1 MKEANKDYLH
11 FDNDIIQKG
20 IANNLISF
28 NNENTR
34 IIYNAKTEKSYNYK
48 DPEEKIRASVFIKLV
63 VDFGYNAKD
72 IDFEV
77 RVPRRTPEDLADI
90 VVYEKGKDTQPY
102 LVVECK
108 KDGISDSQF
117 EQAIEQVFGNANSL
131 GAKYSWVVAGN
142 TDTAFDVKNF
152 NSMEREKN
160 VISQIPVSYGQAP
173 KYRFKKEKRSSKEN
187 RNSLKIVSR
196 EELIKTLEKCHDT
209 VWQGGKLN
217 PSDAFDEVSK
227 ILFCKLQD
235 EKKTAVSEFY
245 KFQVGTHE
253 ESSDIAERIHGIYK
267 EGKEQDPNVFSEN
280 IKLEDDIIYKTVEH
294 LQSININKTDLDSKG
309 VAFERFMGDFF
320 KGKMGQYFTPRNIVD
335 FCVKMLFIKQN
346 ERVLDPACGSGGFLL
361 HAMDLIRKEA
371 EANYDDEKEI
381 YSYWHDFA
389 SKNLFGIEIN
399 EQIAR
404 VCKMNMIIHDDGHT
418 NIISADSL
426 DNIEKHTKINSQF
439 KKGNFDIILT
449 NPPFGAKVLINEK
462 KYLKDYQLG
471 LNNGK
476 ERAAQ
481 STEVLFIE
489 RCFEYL
495 KEGGRMAIVLPD
507 GILTNATLQYV
518 RDFIMNNF
526 KINAIVS
533 IPQTAFSHYGAG
545 VKCSL
550 LFLTKSTK
558 NKEDCDIFMAQ
569 AEYVGYDATGREI
582 EQNDL
587 NEIFNNYKN
596 FIEKKNFKLNDKC
609 FLIKFNNVKNNRIDP
624 FYIKFKLS
632 LLKGN
637 SFKFETLENI
647 LYMERGIT
655 YSKDSE
661 RDSGL
666 AVLRAGNITL
676 GTNQINFDDIKYLDN
691 TLEFPKEKKLKKN
704 DIFICTNSG
713 SKAHIGK
720 VAFIQNDMDYYFGG
734 FMGVLR
740 VKNIEKYNPY
750 YIFTIFTTNYVKN
763 LIELLIANT
772 TINNLNFSDISE
784 IPIPIPPIET
794 QNKIVNIMKDAYLSK
809 EKLEKEADNL
819 LNSIDEYL
827 LKELGI
833 TLPKKDTNFKSRI
846 IITKLSYLKGKRIDY
861 EYHQKYYIDLQN
873 AICKSKY
880 PLVSLSNKIS
890 VNSQLENMKKYN
902 FINYIDLSC
911 IEKNNGI
918 VKNIVFMNKDFP
930 SRARQRV
937 CKGDLLVSTLSGS
950 MKAIAIVE
958 EDKENLIASTGFFVI
973 KETDKD
979 LLKYFLISILRTNLF
994 QELLKR
1000 EARGAIMSSI
1010 NCNDFLNIEI
1020 PLPPIEIQQKIV
1032 NEINERKQKALR
1044 LQKEAKETLENA
1056 KSKIEEIIFK

>member
-1 MKEANKDYLH
+1 M
-11 FDNDIIQKG
+11 
-20 IANNLISF
+20 
-28 NNENTR
+28 
-34 IIYNAKTEKSYNYK
+34 
-48 DPEEKIRASVFIKLV
+48 
-63 VDFGYNAKD
+63 
-72 IDFEV
+72 
-77 RVPRRTPEDLADI
+77 
-90 VVYEKGKDTQPY
+90 
-102 LVVECK
+102 
-108 KDGISDSQF
+108 
-117 EQAIEQVFGNANSL
+117 
-131 GAKYSWVVAGN
+131 
-142 TDTAFDVKNF
+142 
-152 NSMEREKN
+152 
-160 VISQIPVSYGQAP
+160 
-173 KYRFKKEKRSSKEN
+173 
-187 RNSLKIVSR
+187 
-196 EELIKTLEKCHDT
+196 EKCHDT

-371 EANYDDEKEI
+371 ESNYDDEKEI

-439 KKGNFDIILT
+439 KKENFDIILT

-481 STEVLFIE
+481 NTEVLFIE

-609 FLIKFNNVKNNRIDP
+609 FLIKFNKLKNSRLDVSYSISKDIFNNYSTISDYCDIFGGKRIPIGHKFVEKSKFRYLKVDNIDAYGFIDNYKMPYISEETFSIIKNFMVKNGDIIISIAGTIGKVSLINNIPDNTILTENCAKIIINDKNNLNSAYLSELLKLDIMQK
-624 FYIKFKLS
+624 YIKENQIQTTIPKLS
-632 LLKGN
+632 LQRLRNLKIPLPP
-637 SFKFETLENI
+637 LE
-647 LYMERGIT
+647 EQE
-655 YSKDSE
+655 S
-661 RDSGL
+661 
-666 AVLRAGNITL
+666 
-676 GTNQINFDDIKYLDN
+676 
-691 TLEFPKEKKLKKN
+691 
-704 DIFICTNSG
+704 
-713 SKAHIGK
+713 
-720 VAFIQNDMDYYFGG
+720 
-734 FMGVLR
+734 
-740 VKNIEKYNPY
+740 
-750 YIFTIFTTNYVKN
+750 
-763 LIELLIANT
+763 IA
-772 TINNLNFSDISE
+772 
-784 IPIPIPPIET
+784 
-794 QNKIVNIMKDAYLSK
+794 NIMKKAYLKK
-809 EKLEKEADNL
+809 EEFEKEADKL
-819 LNSIDEYL
+819 LSSIDEYL
-827 LKELGI
+827 LRELDI
-833 TLPKKDTNFKSRI
+833 KINDNKKKNTFIVKSNE
-846 IITKLSYLKGKRIDY
+846 LKGKRIDTFWY
-861 EYHQKYYIDLQN
+861 SLGNMFY
-873 AICKSKY
+873 KSKKFENKKLSD
-880 PLVSLSNKIS
+880 LVNIQKGETITSNTKEDGDIPVIAGGKVPAYYNNKSNYKGNVITIS
-890 VNSQLENMKKYN
+890 
-902 FINYIDLSC
+902 
-911 IEKNNGI
+911 
-918 VKNIVFMNKDFP
+918 
-930 SRARQRV
+930 A
-937 CKGDLLVSTLSGS
+937 SGS
-950 MKAIAIVE
+950 SGYVWWHDNPIWASDCNVLTEKS
-958 EDKENLIASTGFFVI
+958 KEANIKYIYHILKFNQENIYKLQKGSVQSHVYAS
-973 KETDKD
+973 D
-979 LLKYFLISILRTNLF
+979 L
-994 QELLKR
+994 
-1000 EARGAIMSSI
+1000 A
-1010 NCNDFLNIEI
+1010 EI
-1020 PLPPIEIQQKIV
+1020 IIPTPPIEIQQKIV

-1056 KSKIEEIIFK
+1056 KSQVERIIF

>member
-90 VVYEKGKDTQPY
+90 VVYERGKDAQPY

-173 KYRFKKEKRSSKEN
+173 KYRFKKEKKSSKEN

-361 HAMDLIRKEA
+361 HAMDLIRKKA
-371 EANYDDEKEI
+371 EEDYEEEKEI

-609 FLIKFNNVKNNRIDP
+609 FLIKFNSIKSNKRIDT
-624 FYIKFKLS
+624 FYYSLGNIFYKSKKFENKKLS
-632 LLKGN
+632 DLVNIQKGETITNDTKEDGNIPVIAGGQIPAYYNNKSNYKGN
-637 SFKFETLENI
+637 VITISASGAYSGFVWWHDNPIWASDCNVLTEKSKETNIKYIYHILKLNQENI
-647 LYMERGIT
+647 YKLQRGSAQPHV
-655 YSKDSE
+655 Y
-661 RDSGL
+661 
-666 AVLRAGNITL
+666 A
-676 GTNQINFDDIKYLDN
+676 
-691 TLEFPKEKKLKKN
+691 
-704 DIFICTNSG
+704 
-713 SKAHIGK
+713 
-720 VAFIQNDMDYYFGG
+720 
-734 FMGVLR
+734 
-740 VKNIEKYNPY
+740 
-750 YIFTIFTTNYVKN
+750 
-763 LIELLIANT
+763 
-772 TINNLNFSDISE
+772 SDLSE
-784 IPIPIPPIET
+784 IPIPKPNIET
-794 QNKIVNIMKDAYLSK
+794 QNKIIEIMKEANLLK
-809 EKLEKEADNL
+809 EKLEKEADKL
-819 LNSIDEYL
+819 LSSIDEYL

-833 TLPKKDTNFKSRI
+833 NLPKKETDLKNRI
-846 IITKLSYLKGKRIDY
+846 SYTVKLSEIKGNRFDC
-861 EYHQKYYIDLQN
+861 EYHQIYYKKFEN
-873 AICKSKY
+873 AIKNTKY
-880 PLVSLSNKIS
+880 KTVKLKEKIFI
-890 VNSQLENMKKYN
+890 NSQLEDTSKYE

-911 IEKNNGI
+911 IEKEKGI
-918 VKNIVFMNKDFP
+918 IIDTIFMNKDFP

-1056 KSKIEEIIFK
+1056 KSQAERIIF

>member
-173 KYRFKKEKRSSKEN
+173 KYRFKKEKKSSKEN

-361 HAMDLIRKEA
+361 HAMDLIRKKA
-371 EANYDDEKEI
+371 EEDYEEEKEI

-550 LFLTKSTK
+550 LFLTKSIK
-558 NKEDCDIFMAQ
+558 NKEDYDIFMAQ

-609 FLIKFNNVKNNRIDP
+609 FLIKFNSIKSNKRIDT
-624 FYIKFKLS
+624 FYYSLGNIFYKSKKFENKKLS
-632 LLKGN
+632 DLVNIQKGETITNDTKEDGNIPVIAGGQIPAYYNNKSNYKGN
-637 SFKFETLENI
+637 VITISASGAYSGFVWWHDNPIWASDCNVLTEKSKEANIKYIYHILKFNQENI
-647 LYMERGIT
+647 YKLQRGSAQPHV
-655 YSKDSE
+655 Y
-661 RDSGL
+661 
-666 AVLRAGNITL
+666 A
-676 GTNQINFDDIKYLDN
+676 
-691 TLEFPKEKKLKKN
+691 
-704 DIFICTNSG
+704 
-713 SKAHIGK
+713 
-720 VAFIQNDMDYYFGG
+720 
-734 FMGVLR
+734 
-740 VKNIEKYNPY
+740 
-750 YIFTIFTTNYVKN
+750 
-763 LIELLIANT
+763 
-772 TINNLNFSDISE
+772 SDLSE
-784 IPIPIPPIET
+784 IPIPKPNIET
-794 QNKIVNIMKDAYLSK
+794 QNKIIEIMKDANLLK
-809 EKLEKEADNL
+809 EKLEKEADKL

-833 TLPKKDTNFKSRI
+833 NLPKKETDLKNRI
-846 IITKLSYLKGKRIDY
+846 SYTVKLSEIKGNRFDC
-861 EYHQKYYIDLQN
+861 EYHQSIYNDYQKALIQGKYKLTKIKELMNNIRIILQPSDEKVLYIEIGDIDIEN
-873 AICKSKY
+873 AIINLKVVPLKDLPNNSK
-880 PLVSLSNKIS
+880 I
-890 VNSQLENMKKYN
+890 
-902 FINYIDLSC
+902 YI
-911 IEKNNGI
+911 E
-918 VKNIVFMNKDFP
+918 
-930 SRARQRV
+930 
-937 CKGDLLVSTLSGS
+937 KGDLLISKVRPNR
-950 MKAIAIVE
+950 KAIAIYNG
-958 EDKENLIASTGFFVI
+958 EDKAYCTSAFVVLRENGKYK
-973 KETDKD
+973 KE
-979 LLKYFLISILRTNLF
+979 LLQYLLRTNILNA
-994 QELLKR
+994 LIVR
-1000 EARGAIMSSI
+1000 NVTGSTYPTI
-1010 NCNDFLNIEI
+1010 NDIDILNIEI
-1020 PLPPIEIQQKIV
+1020 PTPPIEIQQKIV

>member
-1 MKEANKDYLH
+1 MKDINKVSLH
-11 FDNDIIQKG
+11 FKDDTIQRG
-20 IANNLISF
+20 IEKDLISF
-28 NNENTR
+28 NDENTR
-34 IIYNAKTEKSYNYK
+34 IFYNVKTKKNYNYK
-48 DPEEKIRASVFIKLV
+48 DPEEKIRANVFIRLV
-63 VDFGYNAKD
+63 LDYGYNAED

-173 KYRFKKEKRSSKEN
+173 KYRFKKEKKSSKEN

-335 FCVKMLFIKQN
+335 FCVQMLDISEY

-361 HAMDLIRKEA
+361 HAMDLIRKKA
-371 EANYDDEKEI
+371 EEDYEEEKEI

-439 KKGNFDIILT
+439 KKENFDIILT

-550 LFLTKSTK
+550 LFLTKSIK
-558 NKEDCDIFMAQ
+558 NKEDYDIFMAQ

-609 FLIKFNNVKNNRIDP
+609 FLIKFNSIKSNKRIDA
-624 FYIKFKLS
+624 FYYSLGNIFYKSKKFENKKLS
-632 LLKGN
+632 DLVNIQKGETITSNTKEDGDIPVIAGGKVPAYYNNKSNYSGNVITISASGSSGYVWWHDNPIWASDCNVLTEKSKEANIKYIYHILKFN
-637 SFKFETLENI
+637 QENI
-647 LYMERGIT
+647 Y
-655 YSKDSE
+655 
-661 RDSGL
+661 
-666 AVLRAGNITL
+666 
-676 GTNQINFDDIKYLDN
+676 
-691 TLEFPKEKKLKKN
+691 KLQK
-704 DIFICTNSG
+704 G
-713 SKAHIGK
+713 SVQSHVYA
-720 VAFIQNDMDYYFGG
+720 
-734 FMGVLR
+734 
-740 VKNIEKYNPY
+740 
-750 YIFTIFTTNYVKN
+750 
-763 LIELLIANT
+763 
-772 TINNLNFSDISE
+772 SDLSE
-784 IPIPIPPIET
+784 IPIPKPNIET
-794 QNKIVNIMKDAYLSK
+794 QNKIIEIMKEANLLK
-809 EKLEKEADNL
+809 EKLEKEADKL
-819 LNSIDEYL
+819 LSSIDEYL

-833 TLPKKDTNFKSRI
+833 NLPKKETDLKNRI
-846 IITKLSYLKGKRIDY
+846 SYTVKLSEIKGNRFDC
-861 EYHQKYYIDLQN
+861 EYHQSIYNDYQKALIQGKYKLTKIKELMNNIRIILQPSDEKVLYIEIGDIDIEN
-873 AICKSKY
+873 AIINLKVVPLKDLPNNSK
-880 PLVSLSNKIS
+880 I
-890 VNSQLENMKKYN
+890 
-902 FINYIDLSC
+902 YI
-911 IEKNNGI
+911 E
-918 VKNIVFMNKDFP
+918 
-930 SRARQRV
+930 
-937 CKGDLLVSTLSGS
+937 KGDLLISKVRPNR
-950 MKAIAIVE
+950 KAIAIYNG
-958 EDKENLIASTGFFVI
+958 EDKAYCTSAFVVLRENGKYK
-973 KETDKD
+973 KE
-979 LLKYFLISILRTNLF
+979 LLQYLLRTNILNA
-994 QELLKR
+994 LIVR
-1000 EARGAIMSSI
+1000 NVTGSTYPTI
-1010 NCNDFLNIEI
+1010 NDIDILNIEI
-1020 PLPPIEIQQKIV
+1020 PTPPIEIQQKIV

-1044 LQKEAKETLENA
+1044 LQKEAKEILENA
-1056 KSKIEEIIFK
+1056 KSQVERIIF

>member
-1 MKEANKDYLH
+1 MKDINKVSLH
-11 FDNDIIQKG
+11 FKDDTIQRG
-20 IANNLISF
+20 IEKDLISF
-28 NNENTR
+28 NDENTR
-34 IIYNAKTEKSYNYK
+34 IFYNVKTKKNYNYK
-48 DPEEKIRASVFIKLV
+48 DPEEKIRANVFIRLV
-63 VDFGYNAKD
+63 LDYGYNAED

-173 KYRFKKEKRSSKEN
+173 KYRFKKEKKSSKEN

-361 HAMDLIRKEA
+361 HAMDLIRKKA
-371 EANYDDEKEI
+371 EEDYEEEKEI

-439 KKGNFDIILT
+439 KKENFDIILT

-558 NKEDCDIFMAQ
+558 NKEDYDIFMAQ

-609 FLIKFNNVKNNRIDP
+609 FLIKFNSIKSNKRIDT
-624 FYIKFKLS
+624 FYYSLGNIFYKSKKFENKKLS
-632 LLKGN
+632 DLVNIQKGETITSDTKEDGNIPVIAGGQIPAYYNNKSNYKGN
-637 SFKFETLENI
+637 VITISASGAYSGFVWWHDNPIWASDCNVLTEKSKEANIKYIYHILKFNQENI
-647 LYMERGIT
+647 YKLQRGSAQPHV
-655 YSKDSE
+655 Y
-661 RDSGL
+661 
-666 AVLRAGNITL
+666 A
-676 GTNQINFDDIKYLDN
+676 
-691 TLEFPKEKKLKKN
+691 
-704 DIFICTNSG
+704 
-713 SKAHIGK
+713 
-720 VAFIQNDMDYYFGG
+720 
-734 FMGVLR
+734 
-740 VKNIEKYNPY
+740 
-750 YIFTIFTTNYVKN
+750 
-763 LIELLIANT
+763 
-772 TINNLNFSDISE
+772 SDLSE
-784 IPIPIPPIET
+784 IPIPKPNIET
-794 QNKIVNIMKDAYLSK
+794 QNKIIEIMKEANLLK
-809 EKLEKEADNL
+809 EKLEKEADKL

-827 LKELGI
+827 LRELGI
-833 TLPKKDTNFKSRI
+833 NLPKKETDLKNRI
-846 IITKLSYLKGKRIDY
+846 SYTVKLSEIKGNRFDC
-861 EYHQKYYIDLQN
+861 EYHQSIYNDYQKALIQGKYKLTKIKELMNNIRIILQPSDEKVLYIEIGDIDIEN
-873 AICKSKY
+873 AIINLKVVPLKDLPNNSK
-880 PLVSLSNKIS
+880 I
-890 VNSQLENMKKYN
+890 
-902 FINYIDLSC
+902 YI
-911 IEKNNGI
+911 E
-918 VKNIVFMNKDFP
+918 
-930 SRARQRV
+930 
-937 CKGDLLVSTLSGS
+937 KGDLLISKVRPNR
-950 MKAIAIVE
+950 KAIAIYNG
-958 EDKENLIASTGFFVI
+958 EDKAYCTSAFVVLRENGKYK
-973 KETDKD
+973 KE
-979 LLKYFLISILRTNLF
+979 LLQYLLRTNILNA
-994 QELLKR
+994 LIVR
-1000 EARGAIMSSI
+1000 NVTGSTYPTI
-1010 NCNDFLNIEI
+1010 NDIDILNIEI
-1020 PLPPIEIQQKIV
+1020 PTPPIEIQQKIV

-1044 LQKEAKETLENA
+1044 LQKEAKEILEDA
-1056 KSKIEEIIFK
+1056 KSQVERIIF

>member
-173 KYRFKKEKRSSKEN
+173 KYRFKKEKKSSKEN

-361 HAMDLIRKEA
+361 HAMDLIRKKA
-371 EANYDDEKEI
+371 EEDYEDEKEI

-439 KKGNFDIILT
+439 KKENFDIILT

-609 FLIKFNNVKNNRIDP
+609 FLIKFNSIKSNKRIDAGFNKNP
-624 FYIKFKLS
+624 YNLVSKYSIVKLKDCILNKGTYGANEPSIPYNEGDIRYIRIS
-632 LLKGN
+632 DIDENGNLKN
-637 SFKFETLENI
+637 DTIKTAKNI
-647 LYMERGIT
+647 DEKYILNDNDFLFARTGSVGRTFLYKKSMGKSI
-655 YSKDSE
+655 Y
-661 RDSGL
+661 
-666 AVLRAGNITL
+666 AGYL
-676 GTNQINFDDIKYLDN
+676 IKYILDTSKIYPEYLSAYCQTSKYWQWVKQQERPAVQSN
-691 TLEFPKEKKLKKN
+691 INAEEYSSLTIPLPPLDKQKE
-704 DIFICTNSG
+704 
-713 SKAHIGK
+713 
-720 VAFIQNDMDYYFGG
+720 
-734 FMGVLR
+734 
-740 VKNIEKYNPY
+740 
-750 YIFTIFTTNYVKN
+750 
-763 LIELLIANT
+763 IA
-772 TINNLNFSDISE
+772 
-784 IPIPIPPIET
+784 
-794 QNKIVNIMKDAYLSK
+794 NIMKEANLLK
-809 EKLEKEADNL
+809 EKLEKEADKL
-819 LNSIDEYL
+819 LSSIDEYL
-827 LKELGI
+827 LKELDI
-833 TLPKKDTNFKSRI
+833 KINDNKKKNTFIVKSNE
-846 IITKLSYLKGKRIDY
+846 LKGKRIDTFWY
-861 EYHQKYYIDLQN
+861 SLGNMFY
-873 AICKSKY
+873 KSKKFENKKLSD
-880 PLVSLSNKIS
+880 LVNIQKGETITSNTKEDGDIPVIAGGKVPAYYNNKSNYKGNVITIS
-890 VNSQLENMKKYN
+890 
-902 FINYIDLSC
+902 
-911 IEKNNGI
+911 
-918 VKNIVFMNKDFP
+918 
-930 SRARQRV
+930 A
-937 CKGDLLVSTLSGS
+937 SGS
-950 MKAIAIVE
+950 SGYVWWHDNPIWASDCNVLTEKS
-958 EDKENLIASTGFFVI
+958 KEANIKYIYHILKFNQENIYKLQKGSVQSHVYAS
-973 KETDKD
+973 D
-979 LLKYFLISILRTNLF
+979 L
-994 QELLKR
+994 
-1000 EARGAIMSSI
+1000 A
-1010 NCNDFLNIEI
+1010 EI
-1020 PLPPIEIQQKIV
+1020 IIPTPPIEIQQKIV

>member
-173 KYRFKKEKRSSKEN
+173 KYRFKKEKKSSKEN

-361 HAMDLIRKEA
+361 HAMDLIRKKA
-371 EANYDDEKEI
+371 EEDYEEEKEI

-439 KKGNFDIILT
+439 KKENFDIILT

-489 RCFEYL
+489 RCSHYL

-558 NKEDCDIFMAQ
+558 NKENDDIFMAQ

-609 FLIKFNNVKNNRIDP
+609 FLIKFNSIKSNKRIDA
-624 FYIKFKLS
+624 FYYSLGNIFYKSKKFENKKLS
-632 LLKGN
+632 DLVNIQKGETITSDTKEDGNIPVIAGGQIPAYYNNKSNYKGN
-637 SFKFETLENI
+637 VITISASGAYSGFVWWHDNPIWASDCNVLTEKSKEANIKYIYHILKFNQENI
-647 LYMERGIT
+647 YKLQRGSAQPHV
-655 YSKDSE
+655 Y
-661 RDSGL
+661 
-666 AVLRAGNITL
+666 A
-676 GTNQINFDDIKYLDN
+676 
-691 TLEFPKEKKLKKN
+691 
-704 DIFICTNSG
+704 
-713 SKAHIGK
+713 
-720 VAFIQNDMDYYFGG
+720 
-734 FMGVLR
+734 
-740 VKNIEKYNPY
+740 
-750 YIFTIFTTNYVKN
+750 
-763 LIELLIANT
+763 
-772 TINNLNFSDISE
+772 SDLSE
-784 IPIPIPPIET
+784 IPIPKPNIET
-794 QNKIVNIMKDAYLSK
+794 QNKIIEIMKEANLLK
-809 EKLEKEADNL
+809 EKLEKEADKL
-819 LNSIDEYL
+819 LSSIDEYL
-827 LKELGI
+827 LRELGI
-833 TLPKKDTNFKSRI
+833 NLPKKETDLKNRI
-846 IITKLSYLKGKRIDY
+846 SYTVKLSEIKGNRFDC
-861 EYHQKYYIDLQN
+861 EYHQSIYNDYRKALIQGKYKLTKIKELMNNIRIILQPSDEKVLYIEIGDIDIEN
-873 AICKSKY
+873 AIINLKVVPLKDLPNNSK
-880 PLVSLSNKIS
+880 I
-890 VNSQLENMKKYN
+890 
-902 FINYIDLSC
+902 YI
-911 IEKNNGI
+911 E
-918 VKNIVFMNKDFP
+918 
-930 SRARQRV
+930 
-937 CKGDLLVSTLSGS
+937 KGDLLISKVRPNR
-950 MKAIAIVE
+950 KAIAIYNG
-958 EDKENLIASTGFFVI
+958 EDKAYCTSAFVVLRENGKYK
-973 KETDKD
+973 KE
-979 LLKYFLISILRTNLF
+979 LLQYLLRTNILNA
-994 QELLKR
+994 LIVR
-1000 EARGAIMSSI
+1000 NVTGSTYPTI
-1010 NCNDFLNIEI
+1010 NDIDILNIEI
-1020 PLPPIEIQQKIV
+1020 PTPPIEIQQKIV

-1044 LQKEAKETLENA
+1044 LQKEAKEILEDA
-1056 KSKIEEIIFK
+1056 KSQVERIIF

>member
-173 KYRFKKEKRSSKEN
+173 KYRFKKEKKSSKEN

-361 HAMDLIRKEA
+361 HAMDLIRKKA
-371 EANYDDEKEI
+371 EEDYEEEKEI

-550 LFLTKSTK
+550 LFLTKSIK

-609 FLIKFNNVKNNRIDP
+609 FLIKFNSIKSNKRIDT
-624 FYIKFKLS
+624 FYYSLGNIFYKSKKFENKKLS
-632 LLKGN
+632 DLVNIQKGETITNDTKEDGNIPVIAGGQIPAYYNNKSNYKGN
-637 SFKFETLENI
+637 VITISASGAYSGFVWWHDNPIWASDCNVLTEKSKEANIKYIYHILKFNQENI
-647 LYMERGIT
+647 YKLQRGSAQPHV
-655 YSKDSE
+655 Y
-661 RDSGL
+661 
-666 AVLRAGNITL
+666 A
-676 GTNQINFDDIKYLDN
+676 
-691 TLEFPKEKKLKKN
+691 
-704 DIFICTNSG
+704 
-713 SKAHIGK
+713 
-720 VAFIQNDMDYYFGG
+720 
-734 FMGVLR
+734 
-740 VKNIEKYNPY
+740 
-750 YIFTIFTTNYVKN
+750 
-763 LIELLIANT
+763 
-772 TINNLNFSDISE
+772 SDLSE
-784 IPIPIPPIET
+784 IPIPKPNIET
-794 QNKIVNIMKDAYLSK
+794 QNKIIEIMKDANLLK
-809 EKLEKEADNL
+809 EKLEKEADKL

-833 TLPKKDTNFKSRI
+833 NLPKKETDLKNRI
-846 IITKLSYLKGKRIDY
+846 SYTVKLSEIKGNRFDC
-861 EYHQKYYIDLQN
+861 EYHQSIYNDYQKALIQGKYKLTKIKELMNNIRIILQPSDEKVLYIEIGDIDIEN
-873 AICKSKY
+873 AIINLKVVPLKDLPNNSK
-880 PLVSLSNKIS
+880 I
-890 VNSQLENMKKYN
+890 
-902 FINYIDLSC
+902 YI
-911 IEKNNGI
+911 E
-918 VKNIVFMNKDFP
+918 
-930 SRARQRV
+930 
-937 CKGDLLVSTLSGS
+937 KGDLLISKVRPNR
-950 MKAIAIVE
+950 KAIAIYNG
-958 EDKENLIASTGFFVI
+958 EDKAYCTSAFVVLRENGKYK
-973 KETDKD
+973 KE
-979 LLKYFLISILRTNLF
+979 LLQYLLRTNILNA
-994 QELLKR
+994 LIVR
-1000 EARGAIMSSI
+1000 NVTGSTYPTI
-1010 NCNDFLNIEI
+1010 NDIDILNIEI
-1020 PLPPIEIQQKIV
+1020 PTPPIEIQQKIV

>member
-77 RVPRRTPEDLADI
+77 RVPRRTPEDSADI

-361 HAMDLIRKEA
+361 HAMDLIRKKA
-371 EANYDDEKEI
+371 EEDYEEEKEI

-439 KKGNFDIILT
+439 KKENFDIILT

-489 RCFEYL
+489 RCSHYL

-558 NKEDCDIFMAQ
+558 NKEDYDIFMAQ

-609 FLIKFNNVKNNRIDP
+609 FLIKFNSIKSNKRIDA
-624 FYIKFKLS
+624 FYYSLGNIFYKSKKFENKKLS
-632 LLKGN
+632 DLVNIQKGETITSNTKEDGDIPVIAGGKVPAYYNNKSNYKGN
-637 SFKFETLENI
+637 VITISASGSSGYVWWHDNPIWASDCNVLTEKSKEANIKYIYHILKFNQENI
-647 LYMERGIT
+647 YKLQKGSVQSHVYA
-655 YSKDSE
+655 SD
-661 RDSGL
+661 L
-666 AVLRAGNITL
+666 A
-676 GTNQINFDDIKYLDN
+676 
-691 TLEFPKEKKLKKN
+691 
-704 DIFICTNSG
+704 
-713 SKAHIGK
+713 
-720 VAFIQNDMDYYFGG
+720 
-734 FMGVLR
+734 
-740 VKNIEKYNPY
+740 
-750 YIFTIFTTNYVKN
+750 
-763 LIELLIANT
+763 
-772 TINNLNFSDISE
+772 E
-784 IPIPIPPIET
+784 IPIPKPNIET
-794 QNKIVNIMKDAYLSK
+794 QNKIIEIMKEANLLK
-809 EKLEKEADNL
+809 EKLEKEADKL
-819 LNSIDEYL
+819 LSSIDEYL
-827 LKELGI
+827 LRELGI
-833 TLPKKDTNFKSRI
+833 NLPKKETDLKNRI
-846 IITKLSYLKGKRIDY
+846 SYTVKLSEIKGNRFDC
-861 EYHQKYYIDLQN
+861 EYHQSIYNDYQKALIQGKYKLTKIKELMNNIRIILQPSDEKVLYIEIGDIDIEN
-873 AICKSKY
+873 AIINLKVVPLKDLPNNSK
-880 PLVSLSNKIS
+880 I
-890 VNSQLENMKKYN
+890 
-902 FINYIDLSC
+902 YI
-911 IEKNNGI
+911 E
-918 VKNIVFMNKDFP
+918 
-930 SRARQRV
+930 
-937 CKGDLLVSTLSGS
+937 KGDLLISKVRPNR
-950 MKAIAIVE
+950 KAIAIYNG
-958 EDKENLIASTGFFVI
+958 EDKAYCTSAFVVLRENGKYK
-973 KETDKD
+973 KE
-979 LLKYFLISILRTNLF
+979 LLQYLLRTNILNA
-994 QELLKR
+994 LIVR
-1000 EARGAIMSSI
+1000 NVTGSTYPTI
-1010 NCNDFLNIEI
+1010 NDIDILNIEI
-1020 PLPPIEIQQKIV
+1020 PTPPIEIQQKIV

-1044 LQKEAKETLENA
+1044 LQKEAKEILENA
-1056 KSKIEEIIFK
+1056 KSKIEKIIFK

>member
-173 KYRFKKEKRSSKEN
+173 KYRFKKEKKSSKEN

-361 HAMDLIRKEA
+361 HAMDLIRKKA
-371 EANYDDEKEI
+371 EEDYEEEKEI

-439 KKGNFDIILT
+439 KKENFDIILT

-609 FLIKFNNVKNNRIDP
+609 FLIKFNSIKSNKRIDA
-624 FYIKFKLS
+624 FYYSLGNIFYKSKKFENKKLS
-632 LLKGN
+632 DLVNIQKGETITSDTKEDGNIPVIAGGQIPAYYNNKSNYKGN
-637 SFKFETLENI
+637 VITISASGAYSGFVWWHDNPIWASDCNVLTEKSKEANIKYIYHILKFNQENI
-647 LYMERGIT
+647 YKLQRGSAQPHV
-655 YSKDSE
+655 Y
-661 RDSGL
+661 
-666 AVLRAGNITL
+666 A
-676 GTNQINFDDIKYLDN
+676 
-691 TLEFPKEKKLKKN
+691 
-704 DIFICTNSG
+704 
-713 SKAHIGK
+713 
-720 VAFIQNDMDYYFGG
+720 
-734 FMGVLR
+734 
-740 VKNIEKYNPY
+740 
-750 YIFTIFTTNYVKN
+750 
-763 LIELLIANT
+763 
-772 TINNLNFSDISE
+772 SDLSE
-784 IPIPIPPIET
+784 IPIPKPNIET
-794 QNKIVNIMKDAYLSK
+794 QNKIIEIMKEANLLK
-809 EKLEKEADNL
+809 EKLEKEADKL
-819 LNSIDEYL
+819 LSSIDEYL
-827 LKELGI
+827 LRELGI
-833 TLPKKDTNFKSRI
+833 NLPKKETDLKNRI
-846 IITKLSYLKGKRIDY
+846 SYTVKLSEIKGNRFDC
-861 EYHQKYYIDLQN
+861 EYHQSIYNDYQKALIQGKYKLTKIKELMNNIRIILQPSDEKVLYIEIGDIDIEN
-873 AICKSKY
+873 AIINLKVVPLKDLPNNSK
-880 PLVSLSNKIS
+880 I
-890 VNSQLENMKKYN
+890 
-902 FINYIDLSC
+902 YI
-911 IEKNNGI
+911 E
-918 VKNIVFMNKDFP
+918 
-930 SRARQRV
+930 
-937 CKGDLLVSTLSGS
+937 KGDLLISKVRPNR
-950 MKAIAIVE
+950 KAIAIYNG
-958 EDKENLIASTGFFVI
+958 EDKAYCTSAFVVLRENGKYK
-973 KETDKD
+973 KE
-979 LLKYFLISILRTNLF
+979 LLQYLLRTNILNA
-994 QELLKR
+994 LIVR
-1000 EARGAIMSSI
+1000 NVTGSTYPTI
-1010 NCNDFLNIEI
+1010 NDIDILNIEI
-1020 PLPPIEIQQKIV
+1020 PTPPIEIQQKIV

-1044 LQKEAKETLENA
+1044 LQKEAKEILENA

>member
-173 KYRFKKEKRSSKEN
+173 KYRFKKEKKSSKEN

-371 EANYDDEKEI
+371 EANYDDENEI
-381 YSYWHDFA
+381 HSYWHDFA

-558 NKEDCDIFMAQ
+558 NKEDYDIFMAQ

-609 FLIKFNNVKNNRIDP
+609 FLIKFNSIKSNKRIDT
-624 FYIKFKLS
+624 FYYSLGNIFYKSKKFENKKLS
-632 LLKGN
+632 DLVNIQKGETITSDTKEDGNIPVIAGGQIPAYYNNKSNYKGN
-637 SFKFETLENI
+637 VITISASGAYSGFVWWHDNPIWASDCNVLTEKSKEANIKYIYHILKFNQENI
-647 LYMERGIT
+647 YKLQRGSAQPHV
-655 YSKDSE
+655 Y
-661 RDSGL
+661 
-666 AVLRAGNITL
+666 A
-676 GTNQINFDDIKYLDN
+676 
-691 TLEFPKEKKLKKN
+691 
-704 DIFICTNSG
+704 
-713 SKAHIGK
+713 
-720 VAFIQNDMDYYFGG
+720 
-734 FMGVLR
+734 
-740 VKNIEKYNPY
+740 
-750 YIFTIFTTNYVKN
+750 
-763 LIELLIANT
+763 
-772 TINNLNFSDISE
+772 SDLSE
-784 IPIPIPPIET
+784 IPIPKPNIET
-794 QNKIVNIMKDAYLSK
+794 QNKIIEIMKEANLLK
-809 EKLEKEADNL
+809 EKLEKEADKL
-819 LNSIDEYL
+819 LSSIDEYL
-827 LKELGI
+827 LRELGI
-833 TLPKKDTNFKSRI
+833 NLPKKETDLKNRI
-846 IITKLSYLKGKRIDY
+846 FIKKANDLIGKRIDIFGY
-861 EYHQKYYIDLQN
+861 LPFYKHLKENIQNGKYNHKKLKDLIIHTVIGNWGLEEKDIEENKKDKFKKCLIIRSTEFGEYDLNIDSKRKQYRFIEKEKLHKLNICSGDILIEKSGGSENQPVGRVVFLTDEFTKNKNICFSNFIQKITLN
-873 AICKSKY
+873 NE
-880 PLVSLSNKIS
+880 LNKKFVFYCLHTFHSIK
-890 VNSQLENMKKYN
+890 LTENMQ
-902 FINYIDLSC
+902 SQT
-911 IEKNNGI
+911 NGI
-918 VKNIVFMNKDFP
+918 K
-930 SRARQRV
+930 
-937 CKGDLLVSTLSGS
+937 
-950 MKAIAIVE
+950 
-958 EDKENLIASTGFFVI
+958 NLILSEYYDI
-973 KETDKD
+973 P
-979 LLKYFLISILRTNLF
+979 
-994 QELLKR
+994 
-1000 EARGAIMSSI
+1000 
-1010 NCNDFLNIEI
+1010 I

>member
-173 KYRFKKEKRSSKEN
+173 KYRFKKEKKSSKEN

-361 HAMDLIRKEA
+361 HAMDLIRKKA
-371 EANYDDEKEI
+371 EEDYEEEKEI

-439 KKGNFDIILT
+439 KKENFDIILT

-609 FLIKFNNVKNNRIDP
+609 FLIKFNSIKSNKRIDAGFNKNP
-624 FYIKFKLS
+624 YNLVSKYSIVKLKDCILNKGTYGANEPSIPNNEGDIRYIRIS
-632 LLKGN
+632 DIDENGNLKN
-637 SFKFETLENI
+637 DTIKTAKNI
-647 LYMERGIT
+647 DEKYILNDNDFLFARTGSVGRTFLYKKSMGKSI
-655 YSKDSE
+655 Y
-661 RDSGL
+661 
-666 AVLRAGNITL
+666 AGYL
-676 GTNQINFDDIKYLDN
+676 IKYILDTSKIYPEYLSAYCKTSKYWQWVKQQERPAVQSN
-691 TLEFPKEKKLKKN
+691 INAEEYSSLTIPLPPLDKQKE
-704 DIFICTNSG
+704 
-713 SKAHIGK
+713 
-720 VAFIQNDMDYYFGG
+720 
-734 FMGVLR
+734 
-740 VKNIEKYNPY
+740 
-750 YIFTIFTTNYVKN
+750 
-763 LIELLIANT
+763 IA
-772 TINNLNFSDISE
+772 
-784 IPIPIPPIET
+784 
-794 QNKIVNIMKDAYLSK
+794 NIMKEANLLK
-809 EKLEKEADNL
+809 EKLEKEADKL
-819 LNSIDEYL
+819 LSSIDEYL

-833 TLPKKDTNFKSRI
+833 NLPKKETDLKNRI
-846 IITKLSYLKGKRIDY
+846 SYMVKLSEIKGNRFDC
-861 EYHQKYYIDLQN
+861 EYHQIYYKKFEN
-873 AICKSKY
+873 AIKNTKY
-880 PLVSLSNKIS
+880 KTVKLKEKIFI
-890 VNSQLENMKKYN
+890 NSQLEDTSKYK

-911 IEKNNGI
+911 IEKEKGI
-918 VKNIVFMNKDFP
+918 IIDTIFMNKDFP
-930 SRARQRV
+930 SRARQKV

-1044 LQKEAKETLENA
+1044 LQKEAKEILENA
-1056 KSKIEEIIFK
+1056 KSQAERIIF

>member
-173 KYRFKKEKRSSKEN
+173 KYRFKKEKKSSKEN

-361 HAMDLIRKEA
+361 HAMDLIRKKA
-371 EANYDDEKEI
+371 EEDYEDEKEI

-439 KKGNFDIILT
+439 KKENFDIILT

-558 NKEDCDIFMAQ
+558 NKENDDIFMAQ

-609 FLIKFNNVKNNRIDP
+609 FLIKFNSIKSNKRIDA
-624 FYIKFKLS
+624 FYYSLGNIFYKSKKFENKKLS
-632 LLKGN
+632 DLVNIQKGETITNDTKEDGNIPVIAGGQIPAYYNNKSNYKGN
-637 SFKFETLENI
+637 VITISASGAYSGFVWWHDNPIWASDCNVLTEKSKEANIKYIYHILKFNQENI
-647 LYMERGIT
+647 YKLQRGSAQPHV
-655 YSKDSE
+655 Y
-661 RDSGL
+661 
-666 AVLRAGNITL
+666 A
-676 GTNQINFDDIKYLDN
+676 
-691 TLEFPKEKKLKKN
+691 
-704 DIFICTNSG
+704 
-713 SKAHIGK
+713 
-720 VAFIQNDMDYYFGG
+720 
-734 FMGVLR
+734 
-740 VKNIEKYNPY
+740 
-750 YIFTIFTTNYVKN
+750 
-763 LIELLIANT
+763 
-772 TINNLNFSDISE
+772 SDLSE
-784 IPIPIPPIET
+784 IPIPKPNIET
-794 QNKIVNIMKDAYLSK
+794 QNKIIEIMKEANLLK
-809 EKLEKEADNL
+809 EKLEKEADKL
-819 LNSIDEYL
+819 LSSIDEYL
-827 LKELGI
+827 LRELGI
-833 TLPKKDTNFKSRI
+833 NLPKKETDLKNRI
-846 IITKLSYLKGKRIDY
+846 SYTVKLSEIKGNRFDC
-861 EYHQKYYIDLQN
+861 EYHQIYYKKFEN
-873 AICKSKY
+873 AIKNTKY
-880 PLVSLSNKIS
+880 KTVKLKEKIFI
-890 VNSQLENMKKYN
+890 NSQLEDTSKYE

-911 IEKNNGI
+911 IEKEKGI
-918 VKNIVFMNKDFP
+918 IMDTIFMNKDFP

-1044 LQKEAKETLENA
+1044 LQKEAKEILEDA
-1056 KSKIEEIIFK
+1056 KSQAERIIF

>member
-173 KYRFKKEKRSSKEN
+173 KYRFKKEKKSSKEN

-361 HAMDLIRKEA
+361 HAMDLIRKKA
-371 EANYDDEKEI
+371 EEDYEEEKEI

-449 NPPFGAKVLINEK
+449 NPPFGAKVLISEK

-489 RCFEYL
+489 RCSHYL

-609 FLIKFNNVKNNRIDP
+609 FLIKFNSIKSNKRIDAGFNKNP
-624 FYIKFKLS
+624 YNLVSKYSIVKLKDCILNKGTYGANEPSIPYNEGDIRYIRIS
-632 LLKGN
+632 DIDENGNLKN
-637 SFKFETLENI
+637 DTIKTAKNI
-647 LYMERGIT
+647 DEKYILNDDDFLFARTGSVGRTFLYKKSMGKSI
-655 YSKDSE
+655 Y
-661 RDSGL
+661 
-666 AVLRAGNITL
+666 AGYL
-676 GTNQINFDDIKYLDN
+676 IKYILDTSKIYPEYLSAYCQTSKYWQWVKQQERPAVQSN
-691 TLEFPKEKKLKKN
+691 INAEEYSSLTIPLPPLDKQKE
-704 DIFICTNSG
+704 
-713 SKAHIGK
+713 
-720 VAFIQNDMDYYFGG
+720 
-734 FMGVLR
+734 
-740 VKNIEKYNPY
+740 
-750 YIFTIFTTNYVKN
+750 
-763 LIELLIANT
+763 IA
-772 TINNLNFSDISE
+772 
-784 IPIPIPPIET
+784 
-794 QNKIVNIMKDAYLSK
+794 NIMKDANLLK
-809 EKLEKEADNL
+809 EKLEKEADKL
-819 LNSIDEYL
+819 LSSIDEYL

-833 TLPKKDTNFKSRI
+833 NLPKKETDLKNRI
-846 IITKLSYLKGKRIDY
+846 SYTVKLSEIKGNRFDC
-861 EYHQKYYIDLQN
+861 EYHQIYYKKFEN
-873 AICKSKY
+873 AIKNTKY
-880 PLVSLSNKIS
+880 KTVKLKEKIFI
-890 VNSQLENMKKYN
+890 NSQLEDTSKYE

-911 IEKNNGI
+911 IEKEKGI
-918 VKNIVFMNKDFP
+918 IIDTIFMNKDFP

-1044 LQKEAKETLENA
+1044 LQKEAKEILENA

>member
-48 DPEEKIRASVFIKLV
+48 DPEEKIRASVFIKLI

-173 KYRFKKEKRSSKEN
+173 KYRFKKEKKSSKEN

-371 EANYDDEKEI
+371 EANYDDENEI
-381 YSYWHDFA
+381 HSYWHDFA

-439 KKGNFDIILT
+439 KKENFDIILT

-550 LFLTKSTK
+550 LFLTKSIK

-609 FLIKFNNVKNNRIDP
+609 FLIKFNSIKSNKRIDAGFNKNP
-624 FYIKFKLS
+624 YNLVSKYSIVKLKDCILNKGTYGANEPSIPYNEGDIRYIRIS
-632 LLKGN
+632 DIDENGNLKN
-637 SFKFETLENI
+637 DTIKTAKNI
-647 LYMERGIT
+647 DEKYILNDNDFLFARTGSVGRTFLYKKSMGKSI
-655 YSKDSE
+655 Y
-661 RDSGL
+661 
-666 AVLRAGNITL
+666 AGYL
-676 GTNQINFDDIKYLDN
+676 IKYILDTSKIYPEYLLAYCQTSKYWQWVKQQERPAVQSN
-691 TLEFPKEKKLKKN
+691 INAEEYSSLTIPLPPLDKQKE
-704 DIFICTNSG
+704 
-713 SKAHIGK
+713 
-720 VAFIQNDMDYYFGG
+720 
-734 FMGVLR
+734 
-740 VKNIEKYNPY
+740 
-750 YIFTIFTTNYVKN
+750 
-763 LIELLIANT
+763 IA
-772 TINNLNFSDISE
+772 
-784 IPIPIPPIET
+784 
-794 QNKIVNIMKDAYLSK
+794 NIMKDANLLK
-809 EKLEKEADNL
+809 EKLEKEADKL
-819 LNSIDEYL
+819 LSSIDEYL

-833 TLPKKDTNFKSRI
+833 NLPKKETDLKNRI
-846 IITKLSYLKGKRIDY
+846 SYTVKLSEIKGNRFDC
-861 EYHQKYYIDLQN
+861 EYHQIYYKKFEN
-873 AICKSKY
+873 AIKNTKY
-880 PLVSLSNKIS
+880 KTVKLKEKIFI
-890 VNSQLENMKKYN
+890 NSQLEDTSKYE

-911 IEKNNGI
+911 IEKEKGI
-918 VKNIVFMNKDFP
+918 IIDTIFMNKDFP

-950 MKAIAIVE
+950 MKAITIVE

-1044 LQKEAKETLENA
+1044 LQKEAKEILENA

>member
-77 RVPRRTPEDLADI
+77 RVPRRTPEDSADI

-187 RNSLKIVSR
+187 RKSLKIVSR

-361 HAMDLIRKEA
+361 HAMDLIRKKA
-371 EANYDDEKEI
+371 EEDYEEEKEI

-439 KKGNFDIILT
+439 KKENFDIILT

-489 RCFEYL
+489 RCSHYL

-558 NKEDCDIFMAQ
+558 NKEDYDIFMAQ

-609 FLIKFNNVKNNRIDP
+609 FLIKFNSIKSNKRIDA
-624 FYIKFKLS
+624 FYYSLGNIFYKSKKFENKKLS
-632 LLKGN
+632 DLVNIQKGETITSDTKEDGDIPVIAGGKVPAYYNNKSNYKGN
-637 SFKFETLENI
+637 VITISASGSSGYVWWHDNPIWASDCNVLTEKSKEANIKYIYHILKFNQENI
-647 LYMERGIT
+647 YKLQKGSVQSHVYA
-655 YSKDSE
+655 SD
-661 RDSGL
+661 L
-666 AVLRAGNITL
+666 A
-676 GTNQINFDDIKYLDN
+676 
-691 TLEFPKEKKLKKN
+691 
-704 DIFICTNSG
+704 
-713 SKAHIGK
+713 
-720 VAFIQNDMDYYFGG
+720 
-734 FMGVLR
+734 
-740 VKNIEKYNPY
+740 
-750 YIFTIFTTNYVKN
+750 
-763 LIELLIANT
+763 
-772 TINNLNFSDISE
+772 E
-784 IPIPIPPIET
+784 IPIPKPNIET
-794 QNKIVNIMKDAYLSK
+794 QNKIIEIMKEANLLK
-809 EKLEKEADNL
+809 EKLEKEADKL
-819 LNSIDEYL
+819 LSSIDEYL
-827 LKELGI
+827 LRELGI
-833 TLPKKDTNFKSRI
+833 NLPKKETDLKNRI
-846 IITKLSYLKGKRIDY
+846 SYTVKLSEIKGNRFDC
-861 EYHQKYYIDLQN
+861 EYHQSIYNDYQKALIQGKYKLTKIKELMNNIRIILQPSDEKVLYIEIGDIDIEN
-873 AICKSKY
+873 AIINLKVVPLKDLPNNSK
-880 PLVSLSNKIS
+880 I
-890 VNSQLENMKKYN
+890 
-902 FINYIDLSC
+902 YI
-911 IEKNNGI
+911 E
-918 VKNIVFMNKDFP
+918 
-930 SRARQRV
+930 
-937 CKGDLLVSTLSGS
+937 KGDLLISKVRPNR
-950 MKAIAIVE
+950 KAIAIYNG
-958 EDKENLIASTGFFVI
+958 EDKAYCTSAFVVLRENGKYK
-973 KETDKD
+973 KE
-979 LLKYFLISILRTNLF
+979 LLQYLLRTNILNA
-994 QELLKR
+994 LIVR
-1000 EARGAIMSSI
+1000 NVTGSTYPTI
-1010 NCNDFLNIEI
+1010 NDIDILNIEI
-1020 PLPPIEIQQKIV
+1020 PTPPIEIQQKIV

-1044 LQKEAKETLENA
+1044 LQKEAKEILENA
-1056 KSKIEEIIFK
+1056 KSKIEKIIFK

>member
-173 KYRFKKEKRSSKEN
+173 KYRFKKEKKSSKEN

-361 HAMDLIRKEA
+361 HAMDLIRKKA
-371 EANYDDEKEI
+371 EEDYEEEKEI

-558 NKEDCDIFMAQ
+558 NKEDDDIFMAQ

-609 FLIKFNNVKNNRIDP
+609 FLIKFNSIKSNKRIDAGFNKNP
-624 FYIKFKLS
+624 YNLVSKYSIVKLKDCILNKGTYGANEPSIPYNEGDIRYIRIS
-632 LLKGN
+632 DIDENGNLKN
-637 SFKFETLENI
+637 DTIKTAKNI
-647 LYMERGIT
+647 DEKYILNDNDFLFARTGSVGRTFLYKKSMGKSI
-655 YSKDSE
+655 Y
-661 RDSGL
+661 
-666 AVLRAGNITL
+666 AGYL
-676 GTNQINFDDIKYLDN
+676 IKYILDTSKIYPEYLSAYCQTSKYWQWVKQQERPAVQSN
-691 TLEFPKEKKLKKN
+691 INAEEYSSLTIPLPPLDKQKE
-704 DIFICTNSG
+704 
-713 SKAHIGK
+713 
-720 VAFIQNDMDYYFGG
+720 
-734 FMGVLR
+734 
-740 VKNIEKYNPY
+740 
-750 YIFTIFTTNYVKN
+750 
-763 LIELLIANT
+763 IA
-772 TINNLNFSDISE
+772 
-784 IPIPIPPIET
+784 
-794 QNKIVNIMKDAYLSK
+794 NIMKEANLLK
-809 EKLEKEADNL
+809 EKLEKEADKL
-819 LNSIDEYL
+819 LSSIDEYL

-833 TLPKKDTNFKSRI
+833 NLPKKETDLKNRI
-846 IITKLSYLKGKRIDY
+846 SYMVKLSEIKGNRFDC
-861 EYHQKYYIDLQN
+861 EYHQIYYKKFEN
-873 AICKSKY
+873 AIKNTKY
-880 PLVSLSNKIS
+880 KTVKLKEKIFI
-890 VNSQLENMKKYN
+890 NSQLEDTSKYK

-911 IEKNNGI
+911 IEKEKGI
-918 VKNIVFMNKDFP
+918 IIDTIFMNKDFP
-930 SRARQRV
+930 SRARQKV

-1044 LQKEAKETLENA
+1044 LQKEAKEILENA
-1056 KSKIEEIIFK
+1056 KSQAERIIF

>member
-1 MKEANKDYLH
+1 
-11 FDNDIIQKG
+11 
-20 IANNLISF
+20 
-28 NNENTR
+28 
-34 IIYNAKTEKSYNYK
+34 
-48 DPEEKIRASVFIKLV
+48 
-63 VDFGYNAKD
+63 
-72 IDFEV
+72 
-77 RVPRRTPEDLADI
+77 
-90 VVYEKGKDTQPY
+90 
-102 LVVECK
+102 
-108 KDGISDSQF
+108 
-117 EQAIEQVFGNANSL
+117 
-131 GAKYSWVVAGN
+131 
-142 TDTAFDVKNF
+142 
-152 NSMEREKN
+152 MEREKN

-173 KYRFKKEKRSSKEN
+173 KYRFKKEKKSSKEN

-371 EANYDDEKEI
+371 ESNYDDEKEI

-558 NKEDCDIFMAQ
+558 NKEDYDIFMAQ

-609 FLIKFNNVKNNRIDP
+609 FLIKFNSIKSNKRIDAGFNKNP
-624 FYIKFKLS
+624 YNLLSKYSIVKLKDCILNKGTYGANEPSIPYNEGDIRYIRIS
-632 LLKGN
+632 DIDENGNLKN
-637 SFKFETLENI
+637 DTIKTAKNI
-647 LYMERGIT
+647 DEKYILNDNDFLFARTGSVGRTFLYKKSMGKSI
-655 YSKDSE
+655 Y
-661 RDSGL
+661 
-666 AVLRAGNITL
+666 AGYL
-676 GTNQINFDDIKYLDN
+676 IKYILDTSKIYPEYLSAYCQTSKYWQWVKQQERPAVQSN
-691 TLEFPKEKKLKKN
+691 INAEEYSSLTIPLPPLDKQKE
-704 DIFICTNSG
+704 
-713 SKAHIGK
+713 
-720 VAFIQNDMDYYFGG
+720 
-734 FMGVLR
+734 
-740 VKNIEKYNPY
+740 
-750 YIFTIFTTNYVKN
+750 
-763 LIELLIANT
+763 IA
-772 TINNLNFSDISE
+772 
-784 IPIPIPPIET
+784 
-794 QNKIVNIMKDAYLSK
+794 NIMKDANLLK
-809 EKLEKEADNL
+809 EKLEKEADKL
-819 LNSIDEYL
+819 LSSIDEYL
-827 LKELGI
+827 LRELGI
-833 TLPKKDTNFKSRI
+833 NLPKKETDLKNRI
-846 IITKLSYLKGKRIDY
+846 SYTVKLSEIKGNRFDC
-861 EYHQKYYIDLQN
+861 EYHQIYYKKFEN
-873 AICKSKY
+873 AIKNTKY
-880 PLVSLSNKIS
+880 KTVKLKEKIFI
-890 VNSQLENMKKYN
+890 NSQLEDTSKYE

-911 IEKNNGI
+911 IEKEKGI
-918 VKNIVFMNKDFP
+918 IIDTIFMNKDFP

>member
-361 HAMDLIRKEA
+361 HAMDLIRKKA
-371 EANYDDEKEI
+371 EEDYEEEKEI

-439 KKGNFDIILT
+439 KKENFDIILT

-489 RCFEYL
+489 RCSHYL

-558 NKEDCDIFMAQ
+558 NKEDYDIFMAQ

-609 FLIKFNNVKNNRIDP
+609 FLIKFNSIKSNKRIDT
-624 FYIKFKLS
+624 FYYSLGNIFYKSKKFENKKLS
-632 LLKGN
+632 DLVNIQKGETITSDTKEDGNIPVIAGGQIPAYYNNKSNYKGN
-637 SFKFETLENI
+637 VITISASGAYSGFVWWHDNPIWASDCNVLTEKSKEANIKYIYHILKFNQENI
-647 LYMERGIT
+647 YKLQRGSAQPHV
-655 YSKDSE
+655 Y
-661 RDSGL
+661 
-666 AVLRAGNITL
+666 A
-676 GTNQINFDDIKYLDN
+676 
-691 TLEFPKEKKLKKN
+691 
-704 DIFICTNSG
+704 
-713 SKAHIGK
+713 
-720 VAFIQNDMDYYFGG
+720 
-734 FMGVLR
+734 
-740 VKNIEKYNPY
+740 
-750 YIFTIFTTNYVKN
+750 
-763 LIELLIANT
+763 
-772 TINNLNFSDISE
+772 SDLSE
-784 IPIPIPPIET
+784 IPIPKPNIET
-794 QNKIVNIMKDAYLSK
+794 QNKIIEIMKEANLLK
-809 EKLEKEADNL
+809 EKLEKEADKL
-819 LNSIDEYL
+819 LSSIDEYL

-833 TLPKKDTNFKSRI
+833 NLPKKETDLKNRI
-846 IITKLSYLKGKRIDY
+846 SYTVKLSEIKGNRFDC
-861 EYHQKYYIDLQN
+861 EYHQSIYNDYQKALIQGKYKLTKIKELMNNIRIILQPSDEKVLYIEIGDIDIEN
-873 AICKSKY
+873 AIINLKVVPLKDLPNNSK
-880 PLVSLSNKIS
+880 I
-890 VNSQLENMKKYN
+890 
-902 FINYIDLSC
+902 YI
-911 IEKNNGI
+911 E
-918 VKNIVFMNKDFP
+918 
-930 SRARQRV
+930 
-937 CKGDLLVSTLSGS
+937 KGDLLISKVRPNR
-950 MKAIAIVE
+950 KAIAIYNG
-958 EDKENLIASTGFFVI
+958 EDKAYCTSAFVVLRENGKYK
-973 KETDKD
+973 KE
-979 LLKYFLISILRTNLF
+979 LLQYLLRTNILNA
-994 QELLKR
+994 LIVR
-1000 EARGAIMSSI
+1000 NVTGSTYPTI
-1010 NCNDFLNIEI
+1010 NDIDILNIEI
-1020 PLPPIEIQQKIV
+1020 PTPPIEVQQKIV

>member
-173 KYRFKKEKRSSKEN
+173 KYRFKKEKKSSKEN

-361 HAMDLIRKEA
+361 HAMDLIRKKA
-371 EANYDDEKEI
+371 EEDYEEEKEI

-439 KKGNFDIILT
+439 KKENFDIILT

-558 NKEDCDIFMAQ
+558 NKENDDIFMAQ

-609 FLIKFNNVKNNRIDP
+609 FLIKFNSIKSNKRIDA
-624 FYIKFKLS
+624 FYYSLGNIFYKSKKFENKKLS
-632 LLKGN
+632 DLVNIQKGETITNDTKEDGNIPVIAGGQIPAYYNNKSNYKGN
-637 SFKFETLENI
+637 VITISASGAYSGFVWWHDNPIWASDCNVLTEKSKEANIKYIYHILKFNQENI
-647 LYMERGIT
+647 YKLQRGSAQPHV
-655 YSKDSE
+655 Y
-661 RDSGL
+661 
-666 AVLRAGNITL
+666 A
-676 GTNQINFDDIKYLDN
+676 
-691 TLEFPKEKKLKKN
+691 
-704 DIFICTNSG
+704 
-713 SKAHIGK
+713 
-720 VAFIQNDMDYYFGG
+720 
-734 FMGVLR
+734 
-740 VKNIEKYNPY
+740 
-750 YIFTIFTTNYVKN
+750 
-763 LIELLIANT
+763 
-772 TINNLNFSDISE
+772 SDLSE
-784 IPIPIPPIET
+784 IPIPKPNIET
-794 QNKIVNIMKDAYLSK
+794 QNKIIEIMKDANLLK
-809 EKLEKEADNL
+809 EKLEKEADKL

-833 TLPKKDTNFKSRI
+833 NLPKKETDLKNRI
-846 IITKLSYLKGKRIDY
+846 SYTVKLSEIKGNRFDC
-861 EYHQKYYIDLQN
+861 EYHQSIYNDYQKALIQGKYKLTKIKELMNNIRIILQPSDEKVLYIEIGDIDIEN
-873 AICKSKY
+873 AIINLKVVPLKDLPNNSK
-880 PLVSLSNKIS
+880 I
-890 VNSQLENMKKYN
+890 
-902 FINYIDLSC
+902 YI
-911 IEKNNGI
+911 E
-918 VKNIVFMNKDFP
+918 
-930 SRARQRV
+930 
-937 CKGDLLVSTLSGS
+937 KGDLLISKVRPNR
-950 MKAIAIVE
+950 KAIAIYNG
-958 EDKENLIASTGFFVI
+958 EDKAYCTSAFVVLRENGKYK
-973 KETDKD
+973 KE
-979 LLKYFLISILRTNLF
+979 LLQYLLRTNILNA
-994 QELLKR
+994 LIVR
-1000 EARGAIMSSI
+1000 NVTGSTYPTI
-1010 NCNDFLNIEI
+1010 NDIDILNIEI
-1020 PLPPIEIQQKIV
+1020 PTPPIEIQQKIV